1 MFDDGLGALA
11 RFYARGVSQ
20 AGAPSRLL
28 GFPRALLT
36 PESRSAEQRP
46 RTSSIVTIN

>member
-20 AGAPSRLL
+20 AGAPSPPT
-28 GFPRALLT
+28 GV
-36 PESRSAEQRP
+36 S
-46 RTSSIVTIN
+46 TSVADARIQIS